1 MKIVFLDFMNVPEYD
16 CDTPYS
22 KGIGGTQSA
31 LCYYAEALAK
41 KNEVSVFLSNLSEE
55 KKSRDVSFTSLR
67 LLKEVFICDVLIWCS
82 GVSDSAHNVITKYF
96 KTNLTICW
104 VPHNTNETAM
114 NDFEKVIY
122 DFDMFSFVSEWQRK
136 KYIDLYGID
145 VQKTMIMLNGIS
157 PGFIGDFD
165 ITKKKPY
172 FVYLS
177 QPDRGLSIVANNW
190 AKIAEK
196 YPSAE
201 LHTYSSR
208 KLYGQNDFEDTMVI
222 FDKLRS
228 LPNAFVHEPVGQT
241 KLVDVCREASFFAYP
256 TNFYETGCITLT
268 EACAGGCLPIVSD
281 LGCLGTYFDNC
292 LHYDSTIGEKFIERA
307 CEYMDMYE
315 NNKEKLFGLSERLA
329 LHYQTERDY
338 NSLSEELIKNI
349 NIALLQKQHAVTCF
363 KEAHKMYV
371 EKNYYETR
379 LQLDNMI
386 PFFENKSHV
395 YSYFLWKGVC
405 NYYSKTYKN
414 AILFFKKAYEYGCDL
429 QLCINMILTYEAL
442 KDEDNTILW
451 CERALEYKFDNKIIV
466 KILNLVQKKK
476 YFERCKWGKYLLSLW
491 NDDIHNNEWI
501 SLFLSHGNMVASDYT
516 LVMKHSEGIDLL
528 SNLITKG
535 IAYLILNK
543 VEMNVPSQMRRN
555 IEKLFCNIFLN
566 LNYYEQRNSEYYRYM
581 RWYMD
586 AVPTLKH
593 ISKPYFN
600 KIGSTRKL
608 RIGFLTGD
616 LVYHPVSY
624 ILNGIVEHMDKS
636 KFEIHM
642 FSTTEK
648 RDDNSMQNKIRK
660 YSDKFYDL
668 HGNDSD
674 QIAQTIIS
682 KDIDVLI
689 EMTGHTSNGSELI
702 NVLRYKPAR
711 VIANYFAF
719 PNSYGIA
726 EVDYKIGDDVVFPKG
741 LNKFYV
747 EKFCKIENGF
757 HTYKPI
763 VDIKVKRKEHKG
775 IVFGCTNNPK
785 KYRPDWIKCV
795 SKILKEVPDSKLKMR
810 YFNLDDPSIQEFYF
824 KEFEKNGIERT
835 RVDLGLGE
843 SLQSYFESYADMD
856 ICLDP
861 FPYNGGTINIEILY
875 VGLPYITLLGNS
887 YVSRVGASILTQV
900 GHPELIAN
908 SVDEYIKMA
917 VELAK
922 DSERLAKYKETL
934 RADME
939 KSSLG
944 DNKAF
949 VKNFENGLI
958 WMLKDSKQLLSSHTF
973 PKPEDVIV
981 HETVEGKKEVDNFPK
996 LVIAETF

>member
-1 MKIVFLDFMNVPEYD
+1 MKIVFFDFMDVPAYD

-22 KGIGGTQSA
+22 RGLGGTQSA
-31 LCYYAEALAK
+31 ICYYAEALAK
-41 KNEVSVFLSNLSEE
+41 SHEVHVVLSNCKEQ
-55 KKSRDVSFTSLR
+55 KKSRDVSFEPMTYVSNNI
-67 LLKEVFICDVLIWCS
+67 ECDILIWCS
-82 GVSDSAHNVITKYF
+82 GVSKGARNVLQRNVKA
-96 KTNLTICW
+96 NLTICW
-104 VPHNTNETAM
+104 IPHNTNEPGM
-114 NDFEKVIY
+114 NDLEDLIY
-122 DFDMFSFVSEWQRK
+122 DFDVFAFVSEWQRK
-136 KYIDLYGID
+136 KYIDVYGID

-165 ITKKKPY
+165 ITQKKPHFIY
-172 FVYLS
+172 IS
-177 QPDRGLSIVANNW
+177 QPDRGLSILADNW
-190 AKIAEK
+190 AKVAEK

-208 KLYGQNDFEDTMVI
+208 RLYGGSDSEDTLVM
-222 FDKLRS
+222 FDKLRA
-228 LPNAFVHEPVGQT
+228 LPNVFVHDPVGQT
-241 KLVDVCREASFFAYP
+241 KLVEVCREASFFAYP

-268 EACAGGCLPIVSD
+268 EACAAGCIPIVSD
-281 LGCLGTYFDNC
+281 LGALGTYFDNC
-292 LHYDSTIGEKFIERA
+292 LHYDETIGEKFIERA
-307 CEYMDMYE
+307 CEVMEMYE
-315 NNKEKLFGLSERLA
+315 TKKEDMFALSERLA
-329 LHYQTERDY
+329 LRYQTERNYVGLSDEFITNVSLLLKQKF
-338 NSLSEELIKNI
+338 NS
-349 NIALLQKQHAVTCF
+349 VRCF
-363 KEAHKMYV
+363 KAAQKAFSEGNYGEA
-371 EKNYYETR
+371 R

-386 PFFENKSHV
+386 PFFEHH
-395 YSYFLWKGVC
+395 SYIYNYYLWRGVC
-405 NYYSKTYKN
+405 NYYARAYKN
-414 AILFFKKAYEYGCDL
+414 AAIFFNKAVQYGCDL
-429 QLCINMILTYEAL
+429 QLCINMVLTYEAL
-442 KDEDNTILW
+442 GHQDNVVKW
-451 CERALEYKFDNKIIV
+451 CEKALTYKFDMKLIF
-466 KILNLVQKKK
+466 KILNVVQKKP
-476 YFERCKWGKYLLSLW
+476 YFERTKWGKYLLSLW
-491 NDDIHNNEWI
+491 NDDIHSNEWM
-501 SLFLSHGNMVASDYT
+501 SLFLSHGNMVASDFT
-516 LVMKHSEGIDLL
+516 LVMKHSDGVDML
-528 SNLITKG
+528 SNLVTKG
-535 IAYLILNK
+535 LAFLILNK
-543 VEMNVPSQMRRN
+543 MDITDKSLMRQN
-555 IEKLFCNIFLN
+555 LEKLFSNIFLN
-566 LNYYEQRNSEYYRYM
+566 LNYYDTRNSEYYRYI

-586 AVPTLKH
+586 SIPTLKH
-593 ISKPYFN
+593 VSKPYFK
-600 KIGSTRKL
+600 KIGENRKL

-624 ILNGIVEHMDKS
+624 ILNGIVEHMDKT

-648 RDDNSMQNKIRK
+648 KDDNTMQNKIRK
-660 YSDKFYDL
+660 YSDHFYDL

-682 KDIDVLI
+682 KDIDLLI
-689 EMTGHTSNGSELI
+689 EMTGHTSNGSDLT

-757 HTYKPI
+757 HVYKPI
-763 VDIKVKRKEHKG
+763 VELSVNKKEHKG

-824 KEFEKNGIERT
+824 KEFEKNGIERS

-843 SLQSYFESYADMD
+843 SLQSYFESYSDMD

-875 VGLPYITLLGNS
+875 ASLPYITLLGNS

-900 GHPELIAN
+900 GHTELIAN
-908 SVDEYIKMA
+908 STDEYVKLA

-922 DSERLAKYKETL
+922 DPERLAKYKETL

-939 KSSLG
+939 KSTLG

-949 VKNFENGLI
+949 TKNFENGLI

-981 HETVEGKKEVDNFPK
+981 HETVESKVDDSVPK